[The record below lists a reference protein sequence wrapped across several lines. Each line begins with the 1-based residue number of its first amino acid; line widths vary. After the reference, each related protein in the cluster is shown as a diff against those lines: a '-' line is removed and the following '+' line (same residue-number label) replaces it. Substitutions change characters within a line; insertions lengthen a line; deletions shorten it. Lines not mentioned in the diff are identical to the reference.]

1 MAAVR
6 CCATTKSGTRCSIT
20 SLSSMRDAAGR
31 FVAEPLRK
39 GGSFCMMHTV
49 LFPREPAQAC
59 EPLIAYID
67 LETNSLD
74 VLSGN
79 ILEVGALVDG
89 SRAMFSTVVNPGC
102 GAHLDDA
109 ASIHGIAREELLCG
123 PSFAEAFTRLDEFLR
138 YASLSVLDSDEDS
151 EDGRTPAATMKQD
164 LEVCLVAHN
173 GAKFDF
179 PFMLQECLRARVGH
193 AAMSSWVYVDTLDV
207 LRATDRAG
215 ECAKLQCALRVCCGP
230 PTLRAHRALDDCV
243 ALEAVVRHVSASF
256 GIKPWELLR
265 PFAFRLDGASA
276 GAQMNA
282 LIA

>member
-1 MAAVR
+1 
-6 CCATTKSGTRCSIT
+6 
-20 SLSSMRDAAGR
+20 MRDASGR

-39 GGSFCMMHTV
+39 GGSFCLMHTI
-49 LFPREPAQAC
+49 LFPMEPAKAC
-59 EPLIAYID
+59 EAIVAYID

-74 VLSGN
+74 VLSGR

-89 SRAMFSTVVNPGC
+89 SRAMFSTVVHPGC
-102 GAHLDDA
+102 DAHLDE
-109 ASIHGIAREELLCG
+109 ASVHGIPHEELLRG
-123 PSFAEAFTRLDEFLR
+123 PKFGEAFARLDQFLQ
-138 YASLSVLDSDEDS
+138 YASLSVLDSDDDS
-151 EDGRTPAATMKQD
+151 EDGRSPAAMKQD

-179 PFMLQECLRARVGH
+179 PFMLQECLRAGIAP
-193 AAMSSWVYVDTLDV
+193 AAMLSWVYVDTLDV
-207 LRATDRAG
+207 VRATDGAG

-243 ALEAVVRHVSASF
+243 ALEAVVRHLSASL
-256 GIKPWELLR
+256 GIRPWELLR

-276 GAQMNA
+276 VAQMTA

>member
-1 MAAVR
+1 
-6 CCATTKSGTRCSIT
+6 
-20 SLSSMRDAAGR
+20 MRDSADR
-31 FVAEPLRK
+31 FVAGPLRK

-49 LFPREPAQAC
+49 LFPREPAPAC
-59 EPLIAYID
+59 EAIVAYID

-74 VLSGN
+74 VLSGK
-79 ILEVGALVDG
+79 ILEVGALVGG
-89 SRAMFSTVVNPGC
+89 SRAMFSTVVHPGC
-102 GAHLDDA
+102 GAHPDDA
-109 ASIHGIAREELLCG
+109 SVHGIPHDELLCG
-123 PSFAEAFTRLDEFLR
+123 RSFGEVFARLDQFLQ
-138 YASLSVLDSDEDS
+138 YAALSVLDSDEDS
-151 EDGRTPAATMKQD
+151 EDGRSPAAMKQD

-179 PFMLQECLRARVGH
+179 PFMLQECLRAGVGH
-193 AAMSSWVYVDTLDV
+193 AAMLSWVYVDTLDV

-230 PTLRAHRALDDCV
+230 PSLRAHRALDDCV

-265 PFAFRLDGASA
+265 PFVFRLDGASA
-276 GAQMNA
+276 VAQMNA